1 MAYLYIKAIHIIFV
15 VSWMAGLFY
24 IVRLFVYHVEAN
36 EKAEPE
42 KYILRS
48 QFALMEHK
56 LWYYI
61 TTPAMVLTVI
71 AGAMMLYLNPSL
83 FSQSWMLV
91 KLGFVAGLLV
101 YHFICQHIMKQL
113 KQVDCKWTSTQL
125 RLWNEVA
132 TILLVAIVFTVI
144 LKSAVDWIYG
154 LAGLICFA
162 AVIMIAVKIVKYYR
176 LKGETR
182 IVRVDQSLTGI
193 RVLFLDSQ
201 VLKS

>member
-176 LKGETR
+176 LKGETK
-182 IVRVDQSLTGI
+182 
-193 RVLFLDSQ
+193 DSPR
-201 VLKS
+201 